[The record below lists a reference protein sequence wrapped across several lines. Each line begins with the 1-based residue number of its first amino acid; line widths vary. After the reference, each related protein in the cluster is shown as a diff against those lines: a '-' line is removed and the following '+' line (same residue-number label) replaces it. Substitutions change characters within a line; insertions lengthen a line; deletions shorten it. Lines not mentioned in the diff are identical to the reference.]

1 MPPGPPTTP
10 GTRPNKLAG
19 VSEQTA
25 PDSPNRA
32 ENEAE
37 AADRLL
43 HGSSFGA
50 AAAAYAEHRPGY
62 AEAAVQWALEPVR
75 DRQPIRDR
83 QPVRVADI
91 GAGTGKLTATL
102 AGLDAEVTAVEPDPQ
117 MLGELRRAMPAVR
130 SVPGSA
136 EEIPLPDASL
146 DAVLAGQ
153 AMHWFDMD
161 RALPEIARV
170 LRPGGVLAGLWNVD
184 DDRVGWVAGLA
195 EISKRK
201 SSITLTRWRDGE
213 AQSRQER
220 LLGAGSDLFAAA
232 EVGEFGHGMARTA
245 DSLLATIGTHSH
257 LLVMEEAE
265 RARLLA
271 RTGEFLRSQPE
282 TAHGEF
288 TLPMVTVVLRTQR
301 R

>member
-1 MPPGPPTTP
+1 
-10 GTRPNKLAG
+10 

-25 PDSPNRA
+25 PDRPNRA
-32 ENEAE
+32 ESEAE
-37 AADRLL
+37 SADRLR

-75 DRQPIRDR
+75 DRQP
-83 QPVRVADI
+83 VRVADI

-102 AGLDAEVTAVEPDPQ
+102 AGLGAEVTAVEPDPQ
-117 MLGELRRAMPAVR
+117 MLAELRRTMPAVR

-184 DDRVGWVAGLA
+184 DDRVGWVARLA

-220 LLGAGSDLFAAA
+220 LLGAGSDRFAAA
-232 EVGEFGHGMARTA
+232 EVGEFGHGQPRTA

-257 LLVMEEAE
+257 LLVMEEGE

-271 RTGEFLRSQPE
+271 RTGEFLRRQPE

>member
-1 MPPGPPTTP
+1 
-10 GTRPNKLAG
+10 
-19 VSEQTA
+19 VSEQTT
-25 PDSPNRA
+25 PDNPNRT
-32 ENEAE
+32 ESEAE

-43 HGSSFGA
+43 HGSSFGS

-62 AEAAVQWALEPVR
+62 AEAAVRWALEPVR
-75 DRQPIRDR
+75 DGR
-83 QPVRVADI
+83 PVRVADV

-102 AGLDAEVTAVEPDPQ
+102 IGLGAEVTAVEPDPQ
-117 MLGELRRAMPAVR
+117 MLAELRRTMPEVR

-153 AMHWFDMD
+153 AMHWFDMN

-170 LRPGGVLAGLWNVD
+170 LRPGGVLASLWNVD

-195 EISKRK
+195 EMSKRK
-201 SSITLTRWRDGE
+201 SSVTLTRWRDGA
-213 AQSRQER
+213 AQSRQEWLR
-220 LLGAGSDLFAAA
+220 GAGSDLFSAA
-232 EVGEFGHGMARTA
+232 EVGEFGHGQVRTA
-245 DSLLATIGTHSH
+245 ASLLATIGTHSH
-257 LLVMEEAE
+257 LLVMDEAE

-271 RTGEFLRSQPE
+271 RIGDFLHSQPE

-288 TLPMVTVVLRTQR
+288 TLPMVTAGLRAR
-301 R
+301 RR

>member
-10 GTRPNKLAG
+10 GTRPNRLAR

-25 PDSPNRA
+25 PDNPKRA
-32 ENEAE
+32 ESEAE

-62 AEAAVQWALEPVR
+62 AEAAVRWALEPV
-75 DRQPIRDR
+75 RDR

-91 GAGTGKLTATL
+91 GAGTGKLTTTL
-102 AGLDAEVTAVEPDPQ
+102 AGLGAEVTAVDPDPQ
-117 MLGELRRAMPAVR
+117 MLAELRRTMPAVR

-136 EEIPLPDASL
+136 EQIPLPDASL

-184 DDRVGWVAGLA
+184 DDRVGWVAELA
-195 EISKRK
+195 GISKRK
-201 SSITLTRWRDGE
+201 ASVTLMRWRDGE
-213 AQSRQER
+213 GRSRQEW
-220 LLGAGSDLFAAA
+220 LAEAGSGLFHPA
-232 EVGEFGHGMARTA
+232 EEGEFGHGQARTA
-245 DSLLATIGTHSH
+245 GPGRGDPAGTEHVRDVRAG
-257 LLVMEEAE
+257 LVH
-265 RARLLA
+265 
-271 RTGEFLRSQPE
+271 PD
-282 TAHGEF
+282 
-288 TLPMVTVVLRTQR
+288 R
-301 R
+301 RR

>member
-10 GTRPNKLAG
+10 GTRPNRLAR

-25 PDSPNRA
+25 PDNPKRA
-32 ENEAE
+32 ESEAE

-50 AAAAYAEHRPGY
+50 AAAAYAENRPGY
-62 AEAAVQWALEPVR
+62 AEAAVRWALEPV
-75 DRQPIRDR
+75 RDR

-102 AGLDAEVTAVEPDPQ
+102 AGRGAEVTAVEPDPQ
-117 MLGELRRAMPAVR
+117 MLAELRRTMPAVR

-184 DDRVGWVAGLA
+184 DDRVGWVADLSA
-195 EISKRK
+195 ISRRK
-201 SSITLTRWRDGE
+201 SSPTLLRWRDGVGRGRPAALAE
-213 AQSRQER
+213 A
-220 LLGAGSDLFAAA
+220 AADLFRPA
-232 EVGEFGHGMARTA
+232 EEGEFEHGQARTA
-245 DSLLATIGTHSH
+245 DSLTATIATHSH
-257 LLVMEEAE
+257 LLTMEEAE
-265 RARLLA
+265 RSALLA
-271 RTGEFLRSQPE
+271 RIRDFLATRPE
-282 TAHGEF
+282 TSQGEF
-288 TLPMVTVVLRTQR
+288 TLPLVTMALRMVR